1 MHFEVLVEGQSDQIA
16 LEIVLEKI
24 LGTDCLKHSW
34 KIYPYRGLGRLPRNL
49 KTGQDAAKRLLLD
62 RLPQVLRGYGK
73 SLDSSSAVIVVVDL
87 DNRDCMTF
95 KRELLDVLAACDP
108 RPETL
113 FRIAIEEGEAWLLG
127 DRVAVEAAYPSAR
140 RAVLNGYAQ
149 DRICGTWEL
158 LADAVHPG
166 GSLRLKGLGWR
177 DTGKAKCDWARAI
190 APHMDVN
197 RNRSKSFQV
206 FRDGVKSLAGIA

>member
-1 MHFEVLVEGQSDQIA
+1 MHFEVLVEGQSDKIA

-24 LGTDCLKHSW
+24 LGTDRLKHSW
-34 KIYPYRGLGRLPRNL
+34 RIHAYKGLGRLPRDL
-49 KTGQDAAKRLLLD
+49 KTDSDIAKRLLLG

-73 SLDSSSAVIVVVDL
+73 SLGSSAAVIVVVDL
-87 DNRDCMTF
+87 DNRDCIAF
-95 KRELLDVLAACDP
+95 KRELLDVLATCDP
-108 RPETL
+108 HPETL

-127 DRVAVEAAYPSAR
+127 DRVAVEAAYRSAK
-140 RAVLNGYAQ
+140 RAILNSYVQ
-149 DRICGTWEL
+149 DSICGTWEL

-166 GSLRLKGLGWR
+166 GSPRLKGAGWR

-197 RNRSKSFQV
+197 RNRSKSFS
-206 FRDGVKSLAGIA
+206 RCSGTG